1 MNNQMILDFL
11 LKIRQNIDVLI
22 QTVQQPNNSSEDAI
36 KTIRDTRIDMTHL
49 YNLFK
54 AEGQLLGLKNSL
66 I

>member
-22 QTVQQPNNSSEDAI
+22 QTVSQPNNSSEEAI

>member
-1 MNNQMILDFL
+1 MILDFL

-22 QTVQQPNNSSEDAI
+22 QTVSQPNNSSEEAI

>member
-1 MNNQMILDFL
+1 MILDFL

-22 QTVQQPNNSSEDAI
+22 QTMQQPNNNSPEETI

>member
-22 QTVQQPNNSSEDAI
+22 QTMQQPNNSSEEAI

>member
-1 MNNQMILDFL
+1 MILDFL

>member
-1 MNNQMILDFL
+1 MILDFL

-22 QTVQQPNNSSEDAI
+22 QTVQQTNHSSEEAI

-49 YNLFK
+49 YNLLK

-66 I
+66 V

>member
-22 QTVQQPNNSSEDAI
+22 QTVQQPNNSSEEAI

>member
-1 MNNQMILDFL
+1 MKNQMILDFL

-22 QTVQQPNNSSEDAI
+22 QTVQQPNNSSEEAI